1 MQIITTDTHV
11 ITADINSDR
20 TISYSVYELSKQG
33 TFTADVVANNYSE
46 LITTALVV
54 AGVITSEELLFAD
67 IQDV

>member
-20 TISYSVYELSKQG
+20 TISYSSYELTKQG